1 MKLSRLLGR
10 HRFVAVLCVAAA
22 SVAGCQASP
31 EQQVKD
37 AFRSEFRENGRRVA
51 VMYARQMSSPTKPV
65 MGRDGFAGPANEAE
79 LRRFIAATPSAALE
93 EIGIK
98 SAESAEL
105 FTSERDGQ
113 PFRVRYGIKGPVTTT
128 YAVLCETKGVDGRV
142 KVFKSDGSFVEVP
155 AEEADAHM
163 AGKHDVAYDP
173 SKDTL

>member
-1 MKLSRLLGR
+1 MRISRLSGR
-10 HRFVAVLCVAAA
+10 YQCLAVLCVAAA

-37 AFRSEFRENGRRVA
+37 AFRNEFRENGRRVA

-65 MGRDGFAGPANEAE
+65 MGRDDFTGPATEAA

-98 SAESAEL
+98 SAESTEL

-128 YAVLCETKGVDGRV
+128 YALLCETKGVDGRV

-155 AEEADAHM
+155 AEEADAYM